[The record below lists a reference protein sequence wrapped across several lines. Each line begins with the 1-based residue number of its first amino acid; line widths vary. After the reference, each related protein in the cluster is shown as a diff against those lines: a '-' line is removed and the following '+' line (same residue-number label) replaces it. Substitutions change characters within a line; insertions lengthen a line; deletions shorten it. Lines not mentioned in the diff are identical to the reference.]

1 MDNEKYLQMNNNNEK
16 LKANTIDIEALVHL
30 LKTNKRQREDKILN
44 SMNETEL
51 QIQDNSDEEKPSN
64 VDKNKPG
71 N

>member
-1 MDNEKYLQMNNNNEK
+1 MNNNNEK
-16 LKANTIDIEALVHL
+16 LKANIIDIEALVHL
-30 LKTNKRQREDKILN
+30 LKTNKRQRKNKILN
-44 SMNETEL
+44 SINETEL